1 MGEAAGPGWV
11 HQVGLLPKGKL
22 DIPQVAAGWQP
33 GDTDSQ
39 EGWEPEVQAGW
50 AGRGGDRKVCGPVT
64 GMLPGSHQAG
74 ASLCQAAF
82 QGEGGQPKEKLA
94 GMFSRNKNGLESTK
108 LQNARVQIP
117 SKPPAQGGTQGLQRE
132 GGRAQAVGELR
143 LRGNI
148 SSIHTRGLPGTQP
161 ALGRGV

>member
-39 EGWEPEVQAGW
+39 EGWEPEVRAGW
-50 AGRGGDRKVCGPVT
+50 AGRGGDGKVCGPVT

-94 GMFSRNKNGLESTK
+94 GMFSRNKNGLETTK
-108 LQNARVQIP
+108 LQNARVQIDLGSLVVWP
-117 SKPPAQGGTQGLQRE
+117 KKKRNGLNKTDTDGVKTKVLIPR
-132 GGRAQAVGELR
+132 
-143 LRGNI
+143 
-148 SSIHTRGLPGTQP
+148 
-161 ALGRGV
+161 LGRPKGPYVEPQH